1 LKAFISIII
10 PTFNRARELN
20 RAIESVINQTYKN
33 WELIIID
40 NNSSDNTDEV
50 VSKFN
55 DSRILLFKIN
65 NNGIIA
71 KSRNLGIKKSSGSF
85 IAFLDSDDWW
95 LPKKIEI
102 SLKYLEKGADIVY
115 HDLFISKKGALKN
128 TRKAKTRSL
137 FSPIFNDL
145 LVNGNALNTSSVV
158 LQKKLCEDVDLF
170 SEEKELIAIED
181 FDAWLKLST
190 ITEKFERIPKALGY
204 YSVGIN
210 NTSNPKQTIKTIDIF
225 LQRNKK
231 IINTLTLENKISWV
245 YYAKGRQNLILE
257 NFDIALNQFKKII
270 TMDTF
275 IIIKCKSFFF
285 ITVIYFQ
292 KLKGMKPK

>member
-1 LKAFISIII
+1 MKASISIII

-65 NNGIIA
+65 NNGVIA
-71 KSRNLGIKKSSGSF
+71 KSRNLGIKKASGSF

-115 HDLFISKKGALKN
+115 HDLFIAKKGALKN
-128 TRKAKTRSL
+128 NRKAKTRSL

-158 LQKKLCEDVDLF
+158 LQKNIFEDVKLF
-170 SEEKELIAIED
+170 SEEKKLIAIED

-190 ITEKFERIPKALGY
+190 ITEKFVRIPQALGY
-204 YSVGIN
+204 YSVGID
-210 NTSNPKQTIKTIDIF
+210 NTSNPKKTLETIEIF
-225 LQRNKK
+225 LYRNKK
-231 IINTLTLENKISWV
+231 KIDSLNLRNKISWI

-257 NFDIALNQFKKII
+257 NFDIALEQFKKILF
-270 TMDTF
+270 MDSFF
-275 IIIKCKSFFF
+275 IIKSKSFFF
-285 ITVIYFQ
+285 IISIYIRKYLRI
-292 KLKGMKPK
+292 KLK

>member
-1 LKAFISIII
+1 MKASISIII

-20 RAIESVINQTYKN
+20 RAVESVINQTYEN

-50 VSKFN
+50 ISKFN

-65 NNGIIA
+65 NDGIIA

-102 SLKYLEKGADIVY
+102 SLQYLQKGADIVY
-115 HDLFISKKGALKN
+115 HDLIVSSKGTLKN
-128 TRKAKTRSL
+128 SRKAKTRSL
-137 FSPIFNDL
+137 FSPIFKDL

-158 LQKKLCEDVDLF
+158 LQKKLFEDVNLF
-170 SEEKELIAIED
+170 SEDKELIAIED
-181 FDAWLKLST
+181 FDAWLKLSK
-190 ITEKFERIPKALGY
+190 ITEKFVRIPKALGY
-204 YSVGIN
+204 YSIGIN
-210 NTSNPKQTIKTIDIF
+210 NTSNPQQTIKTIDIF

-231 IINTLTLENKISWV
+231 KINTLKLEDKISWV

-270 TMDTF
+270 SMDTYNIIKFKSLFF
-275 IIIKCKSFFF
+275 IIIVYFHKLRSIKS
-285 ITVIYFQ
+285 
-292 KLKGMKPK
+292 K